1 MQTETETVNFL
12 EGSAD
17 NPELLACL
25 TAAYES
31 YGARDPL
38 AACVGGDTATDE
50 GTAPDEGEER

>member
-1 MQTETETVNFL
+1 MQTETETLNLL
-12 EGSAD
+12 ERSAD

-38 AACVGGDTATDE
+38 AACVGGDA
-50 GTAPDEGEER
+50 APEEGEER

>member
-1 MQTETETVNFL
+1 MQSETSNL
-12 EGSAD
+12 LDRSAD

-38 AACVGGDTATDE
+38 AACVGGDATAEE
-50 GTAPDEGEER
+50 GAE

>member
-1 MQTETETVNFL
+1 MQTESLNLL
-12 EGSAD
+12 EKSAD
-17 NPELLACL
+17 NPDLLACL

-50 GTAPDEGEER
+50 DTAPDDGDER